1 MPTLRADARRNHQQ
15 VLEAARGVVLA
26 HGPNVSLDVISK
38 AAGVGIGTL
47 YRRFTDREG
56 LLRALVLD
64 ALSGAREVAE
74 RALDEH
80 DTGYDAL
87 AAYLRE
93 ALELRVS
100 ALIPMVLDRLD
111 PDDAE
116 LTEARE
122 AGAAILETIIDT
134 AHDDGSLPHDIDFG
148 DIGPMLVRLS
158 RPLPGTLPAE
168 VDLQLAR
175 RQLDLF
181 LLGMHHASDDTVGG
195 PGLTRK
201 DLRVSDA

>member
-1 MPTLRADARRNHQQ
+1 MP
-15 VLEAARGVVLA
+15 
-26 HGPNVSLDVISK
+26 LDVIAK
-38 AAGVGIGTL
+38 EAGVGIGTL

-64 ALSGAREVAE
+64 ALTGARELAE
-74 RALDEH
+74 RALAEH
-80 DTGYDAL
+80 DQGYDAL

-116 LTEARE
+116 LTAARE
-122 AGAAILETIIDT
+122 AGAAVLETIIDT
-134 AHDDGSLPHDIDFG
+134 AHQDGSLPHGIEFG

-158 RPLPGTLPAE
+158 RPLPGGLPAE
-168 VDLQLAR
+168 VDLRLAR
-175 RQLDLF
+175 RQLDLL
-181 LLGMHHASDDTVGG
+181 LLGIRHASDDTLDE

-201 DLRVSDA
+201 ELRVSDA

>member
-15 VLEAARGVVLA
+15 VLEAAREVVLA
-26 HGPNVSLDVISK
+26 HGPNVPLDVIAK
-38 AAGVGIGTL
+38 EAGVGIGTL

-56 LLRALVLD
+56 LLRAVVLD
-64 ALSGAREVAE
+64 ALTRAREVAE

-80 DTGYDAL
+80 EQGYDAL
-87 AAYLRE
+87 AAYLRG

-111 PDDAE
+111 PADAE
-116 LTEARE
+116 LTAARE
-122 AGAAILETIIDT
+122 AGAAVLETIIDT
-134 AHDDGSLPHDIDFG
+134 AHQDGTLPHDIDFG

-158 RPLPGTLPAE
+158 RPLPGTLPTE
-168 VDLQLAR
+168 VDLRLAR
-175 RQLDLF
+175 RQLDLL
-181 LLGMHHASDDTVGG
+181 LLGIQHASDDTLGA

-201 DLRVSDA
+201 ELRVSDA